1 MTLKNQHAPKISDRS
16 DRDVSTPHKVGD
28 SQVLQNQAATLLST
42 QDKKHSKTHEKTHE
56 KVHDKVHDK
65 KQQLPH
71 VEITGLKHKS
81 APSQHLDGRKS
92 VADHVKSGAIVDKS
106 GDTKPS
112 EHAERKLEA
121 KKADDKAPPKITVAM
136 QNIDGSP
143 GPRVKPHFKVKQ
155 NGQIEMSGDP
165 EKLRPKEISIVLE
178 RKEGQLN
185 PTDAQSKAADGLV
198 KYLSARVKTTNT
210 EARRDGIEL
219 DDQDSVISNQ
229 LEKREKLRPS
239 KELHNLTAETR
250 RSVEQTHRFQGASG
264 VDMPRSQTDRMGS
277 FSTRDVPRLSGES
290 SRTMGIKEAVAG
302 LWKPDKQ
309 EPYETLRKHP
319 DGGYRVGRYG
329 FSGDQINGFLK
340 EIGSPP
346 DPALIEKLIASGKLP
361 KDFAEKLKDQ
371 TFVDQLKA
379 LADKL
384 GKGQQP
390 DKEEIKTLLPKTAQ
404 EALVA
409 IMIDEAK
416 GHVGDRPGAI
426 AAGLLSGRATADL
439 SPSDVIT
446 PEGKQLSEAG
456 DRLFELAN
464 QRRQTE
470 SSTSDGNT
478 AKIPGGRKR
487 ELIESAL
494 SLAGVPV
501 SAANIAAVNLIVTRE
516 SSWDPNIVNR
526 WDSNAK
532 KGIPSK
538 GLMQTIVPTFNAHS
552 IAGHKDI
559 FNPIDNM
566 IAGIRYSVSR
576 YGSLQNVP
584 GVKAVNRGGAY
595 RGY

>member
-1 MTLKNQHAPKISDRS
+1 MTSKHQHAPKIVDKA
-16 DRDVSTPHKVGD
+16 DVAPPQKQGD
-28 SQVLQNQAATLLST
+28 SQLHNQAASLLST
-42 QDKKHSKTHEKTHE
+42 QDKKHHRPAQDRT
-56 KVHDKVHDK
+56 DDK
-65 KQQLPH
+65 KLDKKPELPH
-71 VEITGLKHKS
+71 LEITGIKHKS
-81 APSQHLDGRKS
+81 SSSKHLDGRKS

-121 KKADDKAPPKITVAM
+121 KNADDKSPPKITVGM

-185 PTDAQSKAADGLV
+185 PTEAQSKAADGLV
-198 KYLSARVKTTNT
+198 KYLSARVKSSND
-210 EARRDGIEL
+210 EAKRSGIEL

-239 KELHNLTAETR
+239 KELRNVTAETR

-309 EPYETLRKHP
+309 EPYETVRKHP

-361 KDFAEKLKDQ
+361 KDFGEKLKDQ
-371 TFVDQLKA
+371 KFVDQLKA

-384 GKGQQP
+384 DKGQQP
-390 DKEEIKTLLPKTAQ
+390 NKEEIKTLLPKVSQ
-404 EALVA
+404 EALVG

-416 GHVGDRPGAI
+416 DQVGDKPGAI
-426 AAGLLSGRATADL
+426 AAGLLSGRAATDL

-446 PEGKQLSEAG
+446 PEGKQLSDAG
-456 DRLFELAN
+456 DRLYDLAT
-464 QRRQTE
+464 QRRQSE
-470 SSTSDGNT
+470 TSNEGNS
-478 AKIPGGRKR
+478 AKVPVGNKR
-487 ELIESAL
+487 ELIETAL
-494 SLAGVPV
+494 TKAGVPV
-501 SAANIAAVNLIVTRE
+501 SAANIAAVNLIVTKE
-516 SSWDPNIVNR
+516 SSWNPNIVNN

-538 GLMQTIVPTFNAHS
+538 GLMQTIEPTFRAHS
-552 IAGHKDI
+552 IAGHKNI

-566 IAGIRYSVSR
+566 IAGIRYSVFR

-584 GVKAVNRGGAY
+584 GVKAVNRGAAY